1 VALALGACVVASSPN
16 QAAFLIAAGALAAA
30 SLPDIAEGVLGY
42 GPTGQR
48 FSVIPHR
55 TATHFPWPYLAVAI
69 LSNFIPPVSGLEIG
83 ALVRGLALGAL
94 LHLFLDAMSPSG
106 IPLLRIGERHSFGL
120 FASGGHPYIY
130 RTGTAE
136 EWRVL
141 LPVIAL
147 TVATVMLRWPTL
159 TAAAASALHV

>member
-1 VALALGACVVASSPN
+1 VALALGACVVASSPS
-16 QAAFLIAAGALAAA
+16 QAALLVAAGAIIAA

-48 FSVIPHR
+48 FSIIPHR
-55 TATHFPWPYLAVAI
+55 TATHFPWPYLAVAA
-69 LSNFIPPVSGLEIG
+69 LSFLIPTIAGLEIA

-106 IPLLRIGERHSFGL
+106 IPLVRVGERMSFGL
-120 FASGGHPYIY
+120 FSSGGHPYIY

-136 EWRVL
+136 EWRIL
-141 LPVIAL
+141 LPVIAF
-147 TVATVMLRWPTL
+147 TVVTLLVRWPIL
-159 TAAAASALHV
+159 AASATNVLHF